1 MEHRRIGSSG
11 LYVSEVGL
19 GCNNFGGRLDRAATE
34 RVVHSA
40 LDHGITLFDTADIY
54 GGSDSEVF
62 VGCGLGSRRN
72 DVVVA
77 TKFGLPM
84 GEGLLMKGGSRR
96 YIVNAV
102 EASLSRL
109 RTDYIDLYQMH
120 FPDPATPIEETLRT
134 LDDLITQGKVRYI
147 GCSNFLGYQIADADW
162 TASTHHLNRFVS
174 AQNHMNLFERAV
186 IPEIIPACKHFGLGQ
201 LPYFPLAS
209 GLLTGKYERDVPP
222 PVNARL
228 STGSRAA
235 QAALSASNFDRLDA
249 LTAFAKERSKSLIEL
264 AFGWLLSFP
273 EVASVIAGATSDRQI
288 ESNVENSTLRL
299 NASEMAEISKLLTE

>member
-62 VGCGLGSRRN
+62 VGSGLGSRRN